1 MKQITQPTTLP
12 EWFMQAN
19 SKAQFSAKEIAT
31 LFNCYFASITR
42 LLNNK
47 ESFENGGIANPNAA
61 RPRKF
66 YSKQTILN
74 FIQTLPTTTTGEH
87 S

>member
-31 LFNCYFASITR
+31 LLSCSSKSVRTHLSNQ
-42 LLNNK
+42 
-47 ESFENGGIANPNAA
+47 ESFSAGGIRNPNATN
-61 RPRKF
+61 PRKF
-66 YSKQTILN
+66 FSKQTVLN
-74 FIQTLPTTTTGEH
+74 FIQTLPRQVTGEL